1 MLNYSSIN
9 HRESIPRK
17 NWSKQF
23 SIVNIYACEYVK
35 SVQTKTFL
43 CIFWYISTQ
52 LSQQKNENNTYL
64 RITLEQHNILKN
76 CHCLDQKISE
86 HGNEPFN
93 IYNLTIYM
101 YSLKTNN
108 WINFMHLPVHL
119 YVHIKQMKGLQWCC
133 PLPWL

>member
-1 MLNYSSIN
+1 MFNYSSIN

-17 NWSKQF
+17 NWSKQC

-35 SVQTKTFL
+35 SVPTKNLPLYLLVYFYT
-43 CIFWYISTQ
+43 IVPT
-52 LSQQKNENNTYL
+52 KNENNTYL

-93 IYNLTIYM
+93 IYNMRIYM
-101 YSLKTNN
+101 HSLKTNK
-108 WINFMHLPVHL
+108 WFNFMHLPVHL